1 LLSECFISKEHSL
14 YIVDKSSKI

>member
-1 LLSECFISKEHSL
+1 LSECFISKEHSL